1 MTFTWRKNWLLIFLL
16 AFPFVEESIHFRV
29 QLSIP
34 LQLAF
39 IFDLQLEALL
49 PYFSEAFFFLQSN
62 LRPSFSFLDCVLL
75 PAFIGI
81 AGAAGVEE
89 TALIQCMLL
98 ARNWQC
104 PFSFEYLGIR
114 RLLSCVFHPHGIRQ
128 PLVPDQSFQHAQCD
142 VLVVVIPIPTKQWR
156 FLKI

>member
-1 MTFTWRKNWLLIFLL
+1 LIFLL

-75 PAFIGI
+75 VGFIGI
-81 AGAAGVEE
+81 AGAAGVEK
-89 TALIQCMLL
+89 TASI
-98 ARNWQC
+98 
-104 PFSFEYLGIR
+104 
-114 RLLSCVFHPHGIRQ
+114 
-128 PLVPDQSFQHAQCD
+128 
-142 VLVVVIPIPTKQWR
+142 
-156 FLKI
+156 